1 LKTRPAPFP
10 ANEATWRSDGLV
22 SPANGEGG
30 LTRMRA
36 SAWVRGW
43 RVADK
48 SRATAVSLSPQCLR
62 SAPTPDVTRR
72 RRGRNGAR
80 GRNRWSRSVASVPPA
95 AQERAP
101 HGGRDEVLRLHL
113 PQTWGIPRRLVA
125 YRIARRSPFQG
136 PRGSSRGWSAPPADH
151 PTQLSAS
158 NTRRRRTNGET
169 EIDVWEGLAEVRAL
183 SEVFSA
189 PHPFE

>member
-1 LKTRPAPFP
+1 
-10 ANEATWRSDGLV
+10 
-22 SPANGEGG
+22 
-30 LTRMRA
+30 MRT

-48 SRATAVSLSPQCLR
+48 SRATAVSLSPNASARLR
-62 SAPTPDVTRR
+62 PQMLPA
-72 RRGRNGAR
+72 GGA
-80 GRNRWSRSVASVPPA
+80 GETVPEA
-95 AQERAP
+95 VI
-101 HGGRDEVLRLHL
+101 GGAGAWRPFPLRLRNVPL
-113 PQTWGIPRRLVA
+113 MGGEMRCSGSICRRLGGSLEDL
-125 YRIARRSPFQG
+125 SPTVSLG
-136 PRGSSRGWSAPPADH
+136 EAPSKARGSSRGWSAPPADH

-189 PHPFE
+189 HLTRSSDFRPGRAS